1 MWLWCFLRQRGDAK
15 PRIGRRPALP
25 KFLTPTPLVGPPTP
39 PGRVPAG
46 APTGWERVVAAK
58 LVLRPRGHAGR
69 RERGAR
75 PELDDPLSAS
85 SRLARKVGMVRSLVV
100 AGRGSWF
107 CDPAVTLAGVSAGE
121 AEARRPAPSRPPAPT
136 SVKSLRHR
144 LPQPA
149 IQPLQHRLVPSP
161 RTSWSRCSPND
172 RPGEVLAKVAD
183 WLEAGSRLVWVVDPR
198 RRHVH
203 VYRADG
209 TESLVTTSGS
219 LDGEDV
225 LPGFTCAVDSVL

>member
-100 AGRGSWF
+100 AGRGTVRGGALRGWVRVVAAQLVLRPRGHAGRRERGGGRSETTRSQPSARAYVSEVPTAQAPATS
-107 CDPAVTLAGVSAGE
+107 DPTT
-121 AEARRPAPSRPPAPT
+121 PAPSRAIAPDL
-136 SVKSLRHR
+136 VVEV
-144 LPQPA
+144 LPQRSTRRGTC
-149 IQPLQHRLVPSP
+149 Q
-161 RTSWSRCSPND
+161 
-172 RPGEVLAKVAD
+172 
-183 WLEAGSRLVWVVDPR
+183 GSRL
-198 RRHVH
+198 
-203 VYRADG
+203 AG
-209 TESLVTTSGS
+209 G
-219 LDGEDV
+219 G
-225 LPGFTCAVDSVL
+225 

>member
-46 APTGWERVVAAK
+46 APTGWE
-58 LVLRPRGHAGR
+58 HAGR

-100 AGRGSWF
+100 AGRDGYRGTVRGGALRGWVRVVAAQLVLRPRGHAGRRERGGGRSETTRSQPSARAYVSEVPTAQAPATS
-107 CDPAVTLAGVSAGE
+107 DPTT
-121 AEARRPAPSRPPAPT
+121 PAPSRAIAPDL
-136 SVKSLRHR
+136 VVEV
-144 LPQPA
+144 LPQRSTRRGTC
-149 IQPLQHRLVPSP
+149 Q
-161 RTSWSRCSPND
+161 
-172 RPGEVLAKVAD
+172 
-183 WLEAGSRLVWVVDPR
+183 GSRL
-198 RRHVH
+198 
-203 VYRADG
+203 AG
-209 TESLVTTSGS
+209 G
-219 LDGEDV
+219 G
-225 LPGFTCAVDSVL
+225 